1 VAIQNS
7 ANQKTKKI
15 LVNSI
20 FCIFI
25 IVMIL
30 TYKIPLTNDTLRA
43 ATNMESAGIF
53 YSHNG
58 NIRQLRPSRFL
69 KRAENTLRKSTIS
82 EASFVSFS
90 ASYSLPPTPI
100 SNNNCLFPRTFCMNP
115 ASGYKYFL
123 LNLLFLYFE
132 E

>member
-1 VAIQNS
+1 MEL
-7 ANQKTKKI
+7 AN
-15 LVNSI
+15 
-20 FCIFI
+20 
-25 IVMIL
+25 
-30 TYKIPLTNDTLRA
+30 
-43 ATNMESAGIF
+43 IF
-53 YSHNG
+53 YSRSE
-58 NIRQLRPSRFL
+58 NITQLRPSRFL

-90 ASYSLPPTPI
+90 AFFPLLPTPI
-100 SNNNCLFPRTFCMNP
+100 SNNNYLFPRTFCMNP